1 MQSGKRERCFST
13 KYFRKCKKKKK
24 EKEKRKEN
32 HYIEVTEVAMKCFGL
47 R

>member
-13 KYFRKCKKKKK
+13 KYFRKCKKKK

>member
-13 KYFRKCKKKKK
+13 KYFRKCKSKKK
-24 EKEKRKEN
+24 KRKEN
-32 HYIEVTEVAMKCFGL
+32 HYTEVTEVAMKCFGL